1 MALLIGALTIGLI
14 LSLLALG
21 VFITFRI
28 FHFPDITADGSI
40 TFGAALCAVL
50 LVQGVDPFWAT
61 AAAFAGGVLAG
72 TITGIL
78 NTRFKIQALL
88 AGILVMTALYS
99 VNLHVMGKSN
109 VPLLS
114 ESTVGTYAER
124 AGALLLGSTGD
135 INIGGWP
142 VSVRDISMLLM
153 AFAIVALIG
162 LALGT
167 AMRATGDN
175 SQMIRALGANVES
188 MTVLGLAISNGLIA
202 LSGALLAQYQ
212 GFADVQM
219 GIGMVVWGLAS
230 VIIGEALVGP
240 GSLGLAFTGAVMGSV
255 LFRLLV
261 AIALR
266 WGLDPNDLKLIT
278 AGFVF
283 VALILPRILTKLEK
297 RPNALKPVAEAHP
310 ESVLNA

>member
-78 NTRFKIQALL
+78 NTYFKIQALL

-124 AGALLLGSTGD
+124 AGALLSGSTGD
-135 INIGGWP
+135 INLGGWP
-142 VSVRDISMLLM
+142 ISMRDISMLLM

-162 LALGT
+162 LGLYLFFRTNLVT
-167 AMRATGDN
+167 AIRAIGAN
-175 SQMIRALGANVES
+175 CHMIRTVGANVE
-188 MTVLGLAISNGLIA
+188 GLVVPRLSFSEGLTWVA
-202 LSGALLAQYQ
+202 GRLADPLQ
-212 GFADVQM
+212 GFDEVP
-219 GIGMVVWGLAS
+219 L
-230 VIIGEALVGP
+230 
-240 GSLGLAFTGAVMGSV
+240 
-255 LFRLLV
+255 
-261 AIALR
+261 
-266 WGLDPNDLKLIT
+266 
-278 AGFVF
+278 
-283 VALILPRILTKLEK
+283 
-297 RPNALKPVAEAHP
+297 
-310 ESVLNA
+310 

>member
-50 LVQGVDPFWAT
+50 LVKGVDPFWAT

-78 NTRFKIQALL
+78 NTHFKIQALL

-114 ESTVGTYAER
+114 ESTVGSYAER
-124 AGALLLGSTGD
+124 VGALLSGSTGD
-135 INIGGWP
+135 INIGGWL

-153 AFAIVALIG
+153 ALAIVALIG
-162 LALGT
+162 LGLYLFFRTNLGT

-175 SQMIRALGANVES
+175 AQMIRALGANVET
-188 MTVLGLAISNGLIA
+188 MTVLGVAISNGLIA

-230 VIIGEALVGP
+230 VIIEEPRFGTNR
-240 GSLGLAFTGAVMGSV
+240 LATPIMGAVRGSV
-255 LFRLLV
+255 FFRLRV
-261 AIALR
+261 PVGWR
-266 WGLDPNDLKLIT
+266 WGLSPIDRNWIT
-278 AGFVF
+278 PVF
-283 VALILPRILTKLEK
+283 A
-297 RPNALKPVAEAHP
+297 
-310 ESVLNA
+310 SS

>member
-72 TITGIL
+72 TIIGIF
-78 NTRFKIQALL
+78 NTRFKIQVLL

-114 ESTVGTYAER
+114 ESTLATYAER
-124 AGALLLGSTGD
+124 LGTGVLGGAASLSILG
-135 INIGGWP
+135 WE
-142 VSVRDISMLLM
+142 VSARDAATLILS
-153 AFAIVALIG
+153 FAIMAL
-162 LALGT
+162 
-167 AMRATGDN
+167 MVR
-175 SQMIRALGANVES
+175 
-188 MTVLGLAISNGLIA
+188 VL
-202 LSGALLAQYQ
+202 
-212 GFADVQM
+212 
-219 GIGMVVWGLAS
+219 
-230 VIIGEALVGP
+230 
-240 GSLGLAFTGAVMGSV
+240 
-255 LFRLLV
+255 
-261 AIALR
+261 
-266 WGLDPNDLKLIT
+266 
-278 AGFVF
+278 
-283 VALILPRILTKLEK
+283 
-297 RPNALKPVAEAHP
+297 
-310 ESVLNA
+310 

>member
-50 LVQGVDPFWAT
+50 LVQGVDPIWAT

-72 TITGIL
+72 TITGFL
-78 NTRFKIQALL
+78 NTYFKIQALL

-114 ESTVGTYAER
+114 ESTMGTYAER
-124 AGALLLGSTGD
+124 AGALVLGSTSD
-135 INIGGWP
+135 INLGGWL
-142 VSVRDISMLLM
+142 VSMRDISMLLM

-162 LALGT
+162 LGLYLFFRTNLGT

-188 MTVLGLAISNGLIA
+188 MTVLGVAISNGLVA
-202 LSGALLAQYQ
+202 H
-212 GFADVQM
+212 
-219 GIGMVVWGLAS
+219 
-230 VIIGEALVGP
+230 
-240 GSLGLAFTGAVMGSV
+240 GSLGTRQRHHRRSLGWTGKFGTGLHRRRHGIGSLPLAGRHRSALGARSQRSQTDHRR
-255 LFRLLV
+255 LCFR
-261 AIALR
+261 
-266 WGLDPNDLKLIT
+266 G
-278 AGFVF
+278 AGPAADFDQV
-283 VALILPRILTKLEK
+283 
-297 RPNALKPVAEAHP
+297 
-310 ESVLNA
+310 